1 MHTSVYRKPKMN
13 IQIINV
19 KVSGASVDPDLIDIF
34 TIYWLQKNQDEIV
47 LCWQQLK
54 RKEDYLSNFKLTI

>member
-34 TIYWLQKNQDEIV
+34 TIYWLQKIEMKSCYV
-47 LCWQQLK
+47 G
-54 RKEDYLSNFKLTI
+54 SN